1 MPLARRQDETTSV
14 NVTTQLLRY
23 LPCSSNNPRTR
34 NSFVYY
40 SSYMVINPAVTLH
53 PVVSSLFSHQTPLW
67 LFLLDPVFWT
77 YKNDYQLL
85 SPHCLPGTVRGYF
98 YTLSHLT
105 FLTML

>member
-1 MPLARRQDETTSV
+1 MALAQRQDETSV

-23 LPCSSNNPRTR
+23 LPCSSNNPRTL
-34 NSFVYY
+34 NYY
-40 SSYMVINPAVTLH
+40 SSYVVINPAVTLH
-53 PVVSSLFSHQTPLW
+53 PVVSSLFFHQSPLW

-105 FLTML
+105 FLTMLL